1 VQLIYRL
8 FVFLLGVMGAA
19 AALGINVF
27 YSSSTRFQ
35 NLVGLHPDAS
45 HGWIGLLVIV
55 LAFLGAVLALF
66 KGAIHVGG
74 MLLLI
79 AGIAFFF
86 IVNWWALLASPQLI
100 LAGFFALY
108 YYYDLRHVQALQEG
122 TPHPEARGPG
132 YPPQQGGTPAV
143 G

>member
-1 VQLIYRL
+1 MQFIYRL
-8 FVFLLGVMGAA
+8 FVFLLGVIGAA

-35 NLVGLHPDAS
+35 NLVGTHPDAS
-45 HGWIGLLVIV
+45 HGWLGLGLIV
-55 LAFLGAVLALF
+55 VAFLGALLSLF
-66 KGAIHVGG
+66 KGATHAGG
-74 MLLLI
+74 ILLII

-100 LAGFFALY
+100 LAGFFALFY
-108 YYYDLRHVQALQEG
+108 YFYFQRVRSQ
-122 TPHPEARGPG
+122 ARGAPPAARRPE
-132 YPPQQGGTPAV
+132 YPPQEGGTPAV